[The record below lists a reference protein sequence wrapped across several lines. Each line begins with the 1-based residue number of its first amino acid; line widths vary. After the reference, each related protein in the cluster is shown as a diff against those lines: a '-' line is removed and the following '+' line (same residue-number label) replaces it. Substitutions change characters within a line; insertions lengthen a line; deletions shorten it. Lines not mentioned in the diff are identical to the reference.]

1 VNLSTISWL
10 CSGKKPASIA
20 WSIVKVRPGAGVGMG
35 SLDRWIAANVQVL
48 EASRFLLLYVTEE
61 RIDGFLHFF
70 LVRPGMHVLV
80 VMWVR
85 CLARLGLGCRNLPTR
100 ISNACTYQGM
110 PWLKKVISDYPFQ
123 FF

>member
-1 VNLSTISWL
+1 
-10 CSGKKPASIA
+10 
-20 WSIVKVRPGAGVGMG
+20 MG

-48 EASRFLLLYVTEE
+48 EASRFLLLYVTEKH
-61 RIDGFLHFF
+61 IDCLLHFF
-70 LVRPGMHVLV
+70 LVRQQGMHVLV
-80 VMWVR
+80 VMCQWVR